1 VTGTLSYSSEDK
13 PDFEL
18 ASGAAGVN
26 PTCPINKLTL
36 IYSAIIF
43 LIILTFLE
51 WNSSRTLA
59 DGDIYWYLVVGD
71 HILHTRYFP
80 TADEY
85 SYTRTGDPWI
95 AKEWLSQIL
104 FYISYSIARWFG
116 VVFLTAAVSALA
128 SSVLFAWLCRR
139 VRPIVALT
147 MTAVSFSLGMNTLI
161 ARSEIFFYLLLT
173 VCACGLVGAVESKK
187 TPWWLPLLVALW
199 ANLHASFPIALVL
212 AALFAVEAVASA
224 APGERLETGAKW
236 GLVLLASFAAMGA
249 TPYGYR
255 PLLVSWRIIGAPE
268 VNAIDEW
275 RPMPFDIQGAYGA
288 AFIAGSLAI
297 VAAARAGWSRAA
309 PLLLCAALMVRH
321 VRFFALFAMVAAPA
335 LATPISRLF
344 PRFARRSS
352 APNAATRRVAT
363 AALAAV
369 SLATILLV
377 PLAPAPVPAP
387 RTAPAA
393 ALEAARKLPVSG
405 NGYNAY
411 PFGGFLIFNGIRTFV
426 DGRTELYFGGLLKKA
441 WDAEG
446 DKSDAAFLSLLNEY
460 DVSWALL
467 VPGTEAVDKL
477 RRSTQWKQIFL
488 DRDSELFVR
497 K

>member
-1 VTGTLSYSSEDK
+1 VTGTLSYSLKDK

-369 SLATILLV
+369 SLATILLL

-426 DGRTELYFGGLLKKA
+426 DGRTELYLGGLLKKA

>member
-1 VTGTLSYSSEDK
+1 M
-13 PDFEL
+13 
-18 ASGAAGVN
+18 
-26 PTCPINKLTL
+26 
-36 IYSAIIF
+36 
-43 LIILTFLE
+43 
-51 WNSSRTLA
+51 LA
-59 DGDIYWYLVVGD
+59 DGDIYWYLVAGAQ
-71 HILHTRYFP
+71 ILHTRSFP
-80 TADEY
+80 TVDEY
-85 SYTRTGDPWI
+85 SYTRVGDPWI
-95 AKEWLSQIL
+95 AKEWLSQI
-104 FYISYSIARWFG
+104 FYYASYWIAGWFG
-116 VVFLTAAVSALA
+116 VAFLTAAVSALA
-128 SSVLFAWLCRR
+128 SSVLFAWLCQRI
-139 VRPIVALT
+139 RPIVALT
-147 MTAVSFSLGMNTLI
+147 ITTVTFSLGMNTLI

-173 VCACGLVGAVESKK
+173 LCACGLVGAVESKK
-187 TPWWLPLLVALW
+187 TPWWLPLLVAVW

-212 AALFAVEAVASA
+212 AALFALEAVASA
-224 APGERLETGAKW
+224 APGERLRTGAKW
-236 GLVLLASFAAMGA
+236 GLVVLAACAAVGA
-249 TPYGYR
+249 TPYGYQ
-255 PLLVSWRIIGAPE
+255 PLLVSWKIVGAPE

-275 RPMPFDIQGAYGA
+275 KPMPFDIQGAYGA

-309 PLLLCAALMVRH
+309 PLLLCAALMVQH
-321 VRFFALFAMVAAPA
+321 VRFFALFAMVAASA
-335 LATPISRLF
+335 LATPIARLF

-352 APNAATRRVAT
+352 APNAAMRRVAT

-369 SLATILLV
+369 FLATILLV

-387 RTAPAA
+387 RTAPAT

-477 RRSTQWKQIFL
+477 RRSTQWKEVFQ
-488 DRDSELFVR
+488 DGDSELFVR
-497 K
+497 N